1 MWLRAK
7 FLRWV
12 YWNMSWC
19 SEIRKPQAESNLAQN
34 TPSPKS
40 LETSSVLSLC
50 GLWDKSF
57 MFSGLC
63 FQCFQ
68 RLLLA
73 VFFSCYKQNTKTAE
87 VALRATVSPH
97 GRSLPGFC
105 STKQLGVP
113 YFSPWMGYVCIAGI
127 HYPFHPYIP
136 IYTPGFRETKWSKW
150 NNTMHNAD
158 TGNLQ
163 SPSHLLEHFAAWKV
177 RETAHTERW
186 SVSTYFDENCS
197 LKTSTLP
204 SPDRN
209 SDALTIGNPSIIFE
223 YY

>member
-1 MWLRAK
+1 
-7 FLRWV
+7 
-12 YWNMSWC
+12 MSWC

-40 LETSSVLSLC
+40 LETVVRYSHCVGYETKVLRFQVCVFSVFK
-50 GLWDKSF
+50 DY
-57 MFSGLC
+57 FS
-63 FQCFQ
+63 Q
-68 RLLLA
+68 
-73 VFFSCYKQNTKTAE
+73 FFSSCHKQNTKTAK

-113 YFSPWMGYVCIAGI
+113 YFFPCMGYDCIAGI
-127 HYPFHPYIP
+127 PLSFSPIP

-209 SDALTIGNPSIIFE
+209 SDALTTTDSRALTSRDTCPKRMTFISVI
-223 YY
+223 